1 MPRGKRRSQGEGS
14 VFQRKDGRWV
24 MQIWLGDKYKQ
35 VYVKSEKEGIKKLRE
50 AQRELEQGILP
61 TGPDQTLKQYIE
73 YWLEEVHKPTIRL
86 SSYVKYRKIINSYI
100 IPILG
105 DMKLQK
111 LTPQHINSFYRQKEK
126 DGLQSSTINTIHG
139 VLHRALDNAVKWG
152 YIARNVCDSV
162 SPPRIVK
169 HEIKPLTMEQASKLL
184 EVARGQRLEMLLTL
198 ALTTGMRRGEL
209 LALRWSDVDL
219 ESGNIQVRRTV
230 DIIPKHG
237 YVENEPKTARS
248 RRMIVLAPFAVDMLK
263 QHHVQ
268 QLELR
273 LKAGSNWQEKNLV
286 FTGLHGS
293 YLNPNHLPE
302 MMEKV
307 LTEAGLP
314 HIRFHDLRHS
324 AATLLLSMGVH
335 LKVVQEILGHSNIS
349 MTADTYSHVLPSMQQ
364 EAVGKWGD
372 KLKPNDSENR

>member
-1 MPRGKRRSQGEGS
+1 MPRGKRRAQGEGS

-100 IPILG
+100 IPVLG

-111 LTPQHINSFYRQKEK
+111 LTPQHINSLYRQKEK

-152 YIARNVCDSV
+152 YVARNVCDSV

-184 EVARGQRLEMLLTL
+184 EVVRGHRLEMLLTL

-219 ESGNIQVRRTV
+219 ENGNIQVRRTV

-248 RRMIVLAPFAVDMLK
+248 KRMIVLAPFAVDMLK
-263 QHHVQ
+263 QHRIQ

-273 LKAGSNWQEKNLV
+273 LKVGSNWQDKNLV
-286 FTGLHGS
+286 FTGLQGS
-293 YLNPNHLPE
+293 YLNPNHLPH

-307 LTEAGLP
+307 LSKLAFLIFAFMTCG
-314 HIRFHDLRHS
+314 I
-324 AATLLLSMGVH
+324 
-335 LKVVQEILGHSNIS
+335 VQQLCC
-349 MTADTYSHVLPSMQQ
+349 
-364 EAVGKWGD
+364 
-372 KLKPNDSENR
+372 